1 MLYFNYGIGYRTGGF
16 NPSSTNLFNKDFDNE
31 ASDNYELGV
40 KTSFWNN
47 RIILNGAGFYT
58 LLNNQQ
64 QYILD
69 LETFVAGVYNYD
81 KSSVFGFE
89 LDARIRTSKFL
100 DLFANYGYTNA
111 EIIDG
116 GKTGGENGDA
126 TDNSKYD
133 GNKTPFVP
141 VDNFSVGLESNIPI
155 NKDMKFTGFLNLNQT
170 GTTYWHESNLLENTT
185 AAYSLLDARFGF
197 DYKMFGIELW
207 GRNLTDTQYYQEFSP
222 GQFVGSPDD
231 VGWRGQP
238 RSLGLAVEVRF

>member
-1 MLYFNYGIGYRTGGF
+1 
-16 NPSSTNLFNKDFDNE
+16 LFNKDFDSE
-31 ASDNYELGV
+31 TSDNYELGI
-40 KTSFWNN
+40 KTSFWND
-47 RIILNGAGFYT
+47 RVILNGAGFYT

-81 KSSVFGFE
+81 KSNVLGFE
-89 LDARIRTSKFL
+89 IDARIRTSKFL
-100 DLFANYGYTNA
+100 DIFANYGYTNA
-111 EIIDG
+111 EIIEG

-126 TDNSKYD
+126 TDNSQYD

-141 VDNFSVGLESNIPI
+141 VDNFSVGLESTIPI
-155 NKDMKFTGFLNLNQT
+155 TKDVKFTGFLNLNQT
-170 GTTYWHESNLLENTT
+170 GKTYWHESNLETLITD
-185 AAYSLLDARFGF
+185 AYSLLDARLGLA
-197 DYKMFGIELW
+197 YKRFGIELW

-238 RSLGLAVEVRF
+238 RSLGLALELRF